1 MMEGLTAAAPEGG
14 TPQLCGADIEME
26 VLEGKLGL
34 VQWIGTSDRDQP
46 FLL

>member
-14 TPQLCGADIEME
+14 TPQLCGADIEMA

-34 VQWIGTSDRDQP
+34 WSSGLEPPI
-46 FLL
+46 